1 MENLLQSY
9 EFFSKKLCQFK
20 NKSYLCT
27 AIENER
33 YSNGFLTASLCKFRT

>member
-9 EFFSKKLCQFK
+9 DFFSKKLCQFK

-27 AIENER
+27 AIER
-33 YSNGFLTASLCKFRT
+33 ITSSFVASMALSSSG